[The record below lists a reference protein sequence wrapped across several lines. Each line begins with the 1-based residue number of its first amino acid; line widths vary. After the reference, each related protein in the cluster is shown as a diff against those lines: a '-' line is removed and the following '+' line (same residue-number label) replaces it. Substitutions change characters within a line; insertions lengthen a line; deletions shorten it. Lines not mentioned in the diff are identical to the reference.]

1 MHALVIDETGGSHG
15 VRDVGLLASIVH
27 RPQARFGGKELHKGV
42 HTKAAMLLEAIIN
55 YHVFVDGNKRT
66 GLISTARFLA
76 LNSYDLV
83 ASNAELERV
92 ALVVATK
99 KMSVKEIAAW
109 LKKHSQKTK

>member
-66 GLISTARFLA
+66 GLIAAGRFLA
-76 LNSYDLV
+76 VNGYKL
-83 ASNAELERV
+83 ASTNKELEHL
-92 ALVVATK
+92 ALAVSTK
-99 KMSVKEIAAW
+99 EMKVKKIAAW
-109 LKKHSQKTK
+109 LKKHGTRT